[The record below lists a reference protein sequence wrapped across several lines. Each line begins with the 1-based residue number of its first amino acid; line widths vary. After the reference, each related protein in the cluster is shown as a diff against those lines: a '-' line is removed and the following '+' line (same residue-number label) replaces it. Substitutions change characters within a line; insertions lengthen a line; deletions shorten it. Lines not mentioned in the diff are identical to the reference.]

1 MLHLFALRTS
11 KGAACH
17 DVGMMNIGIREVVG
31 TRIISWGRLAAFT
44 EDDAVCAREPRAL
57 LATRIRIASAR
68 DHRRGNSRVN
78 AR

>member
-1 MLHLFALRTS
+1 M
-11 KGAACH
+11 
-17 DVGMMNIGIREVVG
+17 
-31 TRIISWGRLAAFT
+31 WGRLAAFT